1 MAAYCP
7 AFCTPDDT
15 SEEDSL
21 IPAGPVVCPSK
32 LCPHLFPSALDSLKQ
47 FLSYELRIVFCAKV
61 AWVFQY
67 PANGCMGPGHFPFCI
82 AYVSPFQVLGDPA
95 CRHSAVI
102 VCKYLFHNLSLLFAD
117 GDFSIHNFI
126 ADWHV
131 PLHPVHL
138 PLRQFQSVVQAE
150 GDVVFFGDHD
160 LLRCHFKQL
169 LVKLLP

>member
-47 FLSYELRIVFCAKV
+47 FLSYELRIVVCAKV

-67 PANGCMGPGHFPFCI
+67 PADGCMGPGHFPFCI

-95 CRHSAVI
+95 CRHPAVI
-102 VCKYLFHNLSLLFAD
+102 VCKYLFHNFSLLFAD

-131 PLHPVHL
+131 PLHPVCL
-138 PLRQFQSVVQAE
+138 PSLSISV
-150 GDVVFFGDHD
+150 
-160 LLRCHFKQL
+160 RCAGRR
-169 LVKLLP
+169 

>member
-47 FLSYELRIVFCAKV
+47 FFSYELRIVFCAKV

-82 AYVSPFQVLGDPA
+82 AYFSPFQVLGDPA

-102 VCKYLFHNLSLLFAD
+102 VCKYLFHNLSLLFTD
-117 GDFSIHNFI
+117 GDFSIHNLI

-138 PLRQFQSVVQAE
+138 PSPSVSV
-150 GDVVFFGDHD
+150 
-160 LLRCHFKQL
+160 RCTGRR
-169 LVKLLP
+169 